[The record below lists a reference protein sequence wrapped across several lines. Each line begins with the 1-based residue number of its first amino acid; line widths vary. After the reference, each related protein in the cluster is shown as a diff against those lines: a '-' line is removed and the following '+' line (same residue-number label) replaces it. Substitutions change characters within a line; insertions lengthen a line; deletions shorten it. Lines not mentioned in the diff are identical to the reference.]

1 MARYPSLRR
10 PSSLL
15 FAWAKNSRGGC
26 GTYEHR
32 QHGMLTAHSTGS
44 VSIPQ
49 EAFIA
54 ALRMGDEG

>member
-1 MARYPSLRR
+1 MRA
-10 PSSLL
+10 SSHRV
-15 FAWAKNSRGGC
+15 KDGGRAS
-26 GTYEHR
+26 TR
-32 QHGMLTAHSTGS
+32 QSGETERAQNGS